1 MVRNMTE
8 GDPLK
13 LILPFM
19 VPLLIGNVFQQLY
32 NIADIIIV
40 GRTIGVNALA
50 AVGATAPLFMM
61 LVVLTM
67 GLSNGFTVVT
77 GQRYGAGDLDGV
89 RRSVAM
95 STMLSLFFVLI
106 MMLIA
111 TFALDPALAAMNVPE
126 ELFEDAKSY
135 VLIISH
141 GIIAMMGYNLL
152 AGILRSL
159 GDSKTP
165 LYFLIIAT
173 ILNIFL
179 ALLFIIQFGWGVPG
193 SAVALVIAQGFSAL
207 LCIVY
212 IAKKFPILRLQ
223 KQDWHF
229 DWNFAWEHL
238 RMGRQWR
245 CSFQYWGLG

>member
-1 MVRNMTE
+1 M
-8 GDPLK
+8 PL
-13 LILPFM
+13 I
-19 VPLLIGNVFQQLY
+19 
-32 NIADIIIV
+32 
-40 GRTIGVNALA
+40 
-50 AVGATAPLFMM
+50 
-61 LVVLTM
+61 
-67 GLSNGFTVVT
+67 
-77 GQRYGAGDLDGV
+77 
-89 RRSVAM
+89 
-95 STMLSLFFVLI
+95 
-106 MMLIA
+106 
-111 TFALDPALAAMNVPE
+111 PALAAMNVPE

-193 SAVALVIAQGFSAL
+193 SAVALVIAQGFSAM

-212 IAKKFPILRLQ
+212 IVKKISDPASAK
-223 KQDWHF
+223 
-229 DWNFAWEHL
+229 A
-238 RMGRQWR
+238 
-245 CSFQYWGLG
+245 GLAF